1 MSKYNFIV
9 TYNVNAFQEIV
20 TTISKQL
27 EARPILLK
35 IFKCM
40 KCSTQFSQDAEYVR
54 LAITSTTGLFI
65 ISASLKLIPKVTI
78 LSGAK
83 QFKCPACNSSLVIE
97 METSPNADGQIVDNF
112 AGANL
117 QHSESFSSI
126 GKRPCVLIACKVF
139 RAR

>member
-1 MSKYNFIV
+1 M
-9 TYNVNAFQEIV
+9 A
-20 TTISKQL
+20 TISKQL

-54 LAITSTTGLFI
+54 LAVTSSTGLFVIGVNLTI
-65 ISASLKLIPKVTI
+65 IAKVTI

-83 QFKCPACNSSLVIE
+83 QFKCPVCNSSLVIE
-97 METSPNADGQIVDNF
+97 TETSSNVDNQTENF
-112 AGANL
+112 VGASL

-126 GKRPCVLIACKVF
+126 GKPL
-139 RAR
+139 RARSMQSTSSYIKK